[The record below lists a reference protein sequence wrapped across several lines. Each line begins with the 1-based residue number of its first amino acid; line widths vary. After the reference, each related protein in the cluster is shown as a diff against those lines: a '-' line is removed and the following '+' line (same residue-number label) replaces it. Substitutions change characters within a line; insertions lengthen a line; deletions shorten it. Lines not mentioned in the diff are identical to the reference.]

1 MVKELAT
8 LAEFEEATSQATC
21 VVDFTATWCPPC
33 QFIGPEFV
41 KLSESGD
48 YPNVTF
54 VKVDVDANAEASE
67 KAGITCMP
75 TF

>member
-8 LAEFEEATSQATC
+8 LAEFEEVISGHTC
-21 VVDFTATWCPPC
+21 VIDFTATWCPPC
-33 QFIGPEFV
+33 QHIGPEFV
-41 KLSESGD
+41 KLAESGE

-54 VKVDVDANAEASE
+54 VKVDVDANTEASE